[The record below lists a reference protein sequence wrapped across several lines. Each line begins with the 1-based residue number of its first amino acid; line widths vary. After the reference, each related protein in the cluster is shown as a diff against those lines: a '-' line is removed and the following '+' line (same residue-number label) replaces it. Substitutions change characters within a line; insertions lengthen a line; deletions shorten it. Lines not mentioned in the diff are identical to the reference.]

1 MADNAVGIYRR
12 SGVAGC
18 DDPASSADCQA
29 NLSTAK
35 SSDATGN
42 AALGMAIVGGAA
54 TVTTGIMV
62 GVFCGLGGPNPADTS
77 DSKTASLPFAIAPRV
92 SATDRGIERPPLRRR
107 SWSRI
112 RLQLGG

>member
-62 GVFCGLGGPNPADTS
+62 GVYFGTGSAKPSDPP
-77 DSKTASLPFAIAPRV
+77 DSKAASLPFAIAPRV
-92 SATDRGIERPPLRRR
+92 SATDRGLNI
-107 SWSRI
+107 
-112 RLQLGG
+112 LGVW